1 MTNSCRGIVVFIVGI
16 NYCAVSTQV
25 FGFIVYLRLGGSI
38 LLIIIP
44 LNPLISFT
52 KAKEH
57 KKFFL
62 SRDSLIS
69 SQGLEYKKKGKGSAL
84 VGVPGFSVFF
94 LLIFY
99 LLAFL
104 LLFISTS

>member
-1 MTNSCRGIVVFIVGI
+1 M
-16 NYCAVSTQV
+16 A
-25 FGFIVYLRLGGSI
+25 GGSI
-38 LLIIIP
+38 LFIIIS

-62 SRDSLIS
+62 SGDSLIS
-69 SQGLEYKKKGKGSAL
+69 SQGLEYKKRGKGSAL

-94 LLIFY
+94 SF
-99 LLAFL
+99 
-104 LLFISTS
+104 